1 MKKLFWVFL
10 LNIDEKNIINYILY
24 KVTHKVTSKV
34 THKMSFY

>member
-24 KVTHKVTSKV
+24 KDTHKETRKV